1 MHRFCTERAEGLRS
15 GPIPFTHGAVLE
27 TGKSSSMV
35 FLLSQGKARS
45 EGLLIFNRL
54 GIHKSRSSL
63 RLEELKICKV
73 QHYYSIL

>member
-1 MHRFCTERAEGLRS
+1 
-15 GPIPFTHGAVLE
+15 
-27 TGKSSSMV
+27 MV
-35 FLLSQGKARS
+35 FLLSQGKARI

-63 RLEELKICKV
+63 RLEELKTGKV